1 MGQEQTEPLAN
12 GRVLM
17 WMDEQH
23 DFLDQ
28 EIDITASDSFPNTMQ
43 YVESNE
49 QSHAGKKIIFIQG
62 K

>member
-1 MGQEQTEPLAN
+1 
-12 GRVLM
+12 M

-49 QSHAGKKIIFIQG
+49 QSHAGKKIIFI
-62 K
+62 